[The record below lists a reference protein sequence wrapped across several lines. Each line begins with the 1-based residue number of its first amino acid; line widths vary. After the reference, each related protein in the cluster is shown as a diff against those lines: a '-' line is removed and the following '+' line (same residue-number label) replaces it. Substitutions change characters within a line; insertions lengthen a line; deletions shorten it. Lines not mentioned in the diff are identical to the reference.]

1 MFVYLS
7 EMAGLGLVGFDPL
20 GAIIMLSFIAGGA
33 RFVHTV
39 VFTVLNWV
47 LIVVLGVT
55 AGTALVPV
63 IAELPHWLQL
73 VPRWAWI
80 VAEIVCAVA
89 LTTWAVVRMRTGA
102 SSHHSVGQRLHPRD
116 AWVTRPPSPGCGDL
130 GDLKHG
136 SPGPSAEA
144 GSAVGPTIR
153 TPHWWL
159 LIVISAG
166 IAVAAFA
173 DPGYT
178 GAVLAAGS
186 RPVSWQVIGLT
197 LWYLIA
203 MSPLVL
209 LCVASGCGATSKAS
223 ALLTNWISQSRR
235 PLWVAGTTLIVIVAA
250 LLLVDAVLLAAS
262 GHFLP

>member
-89 LTTWAVVRMRTGA
+89 LTTWAVVRMRT
-102 SSHHSVGQRLHPRD
+102 HPRV
-116 AWVTRPPSPGCGDL
+116 AR
-130 GDLKHG
+130 
-136 SPGPSAEA
+136 SAA
-144 GSAVGPTIR
+144 GPTIR

-178 GAVLAAGS
+178 GAVLTAGY

-250 LLLVDAVLLAAS
+250 LLVIDAVLLATS
-262 GHFLP
+262 GRFLP